1 MVSDKTKSQKSAENI
16 ARLNNAHKQLIDEQE
31 HQLLVDFDAAYEEWK
46 AKDKP
51 LTVKFKGKIYSVP
64 RRQPF
69 AYSLFI
75 SRHTK
80 RKYDHKLKREVPQ
93 LFIPEDKA
101 EEYVRLMFGEE
112 FLQAMKA
119 SDVEV
124 DFVMDKIAP
133 EIHKIWQGEQITEGK
148 NAQTPGS

>member
-1 MVSDKTKSQKSAENI
+1 MNDKAKRSAENLSK
-16 ARLNNAHKQLIDEQE
+16 LNQAHKQLIDEQE
-31 HQLLVDFDAAYEEWK
+31 NQLLVDFDAAYDEWK
-46 AKDKP
+46 AKEKP
-51 LTVKFKGKIYSVP
+51 LTVKFKGKTYPVP
-64 RRQPF
+64 SRQPF

-101 EEYVRLMFGEE
+101 EEYVRLMFGEK
-112 FLQAMKA
+112 FLQAMKE

-133 EIHKIWQGEQITEGK
+133 EIHKMWQGEQIVEGK